1 MMITEKEIS
10 QFNVAQ
16 CISARLYAIKI
27 TDPEIFN
34 PGGNIV
40 RPTQDDTI
48 EQYERFP
55 VALSLRAMHGGRI
68 NEMSDTRYFLSK
80 YDWLARGSRTLG
92 MMRGDSQDGAAAAAF
107 SLLSVLPN

>member
-40 RPTQDDTI
+40 RPTPCDTT
-48 EQYERFP
+48 ERYESSP
-55 VALSLRAMHGGRI
+55 ETLSLRAMHGGRL
-68 NEMSDTRYFLSK
+68 NEMRETRYFLSK
-80 YDWLARGSRTLG
+80 HDWLARGS
-92 MMRGDSQDGAAAAAF
+92 
-107 SLLSVLPN
+107 